1 MRREVMYK
9 KMLVPLDT
17 SGFAECVLDHVRE
30 IATTRGI
37 PEVILLSVVEPVSSQ
52 TVAYMGSEGVKAAEK
67 RMMAGAQQYLEKV
80 RDSLGL
86 ERSRVAP
93 VVVTGPAADKI
104 LEYIDE
110 SGVDLVILSSHGRSG
125 VSRWL
130 IGSTADKILRRSPVP
145 VFLVPAVACRT

>member
-1 MRREVMYK
+1 MYK

-17 SGFAECVLDHVRE
+17 SGFAECVLDHVQE

-67 RMMAGAQQYLEKV
+67 RMIAGAQQYLEKV

-86 ERSRVAP
+86 ERSRVTP
-93 VVVTGPAADKI
+93 VVVAGPAADSI

-110 SGVDLVILSSHGRSG
+110 SGVDIVILSSHGRSG